1 LAGVVV
7 GFWVFRMVPAHAFAP
22 LIGWIVVALLL
33 VSLWQRQQRRRPNIP
48 IHAGESSGFCG
59 AAAGPAATGSV
70 NDAVAR
76 FPAAEP
82 AAVQRNAIAWIVGII
97 GGVTTMLAN
106 AAGPIM
112 TIYFLGI
119 GLPKLQFLG
128 TVSWLFLMVNLWKLP
143 FSVDLGVV
151 TPNTLLVN
159 VCLIPAIALGGYLG
173 RELVKVVSQQWFER
187 ILLALAVLA
196 AIKLILA

>member
-1 LAGVVV
+1 LAGVVL

-22 LIGWIVVALLL
+22 LIGWIVVVLLL
-33 VSLWQRQQRRRPNIP
+33 VSLWQRRQRLRMNWPSRSAPMYV
-48 IHAGESSGFCG
+48 GESSGFC
-59 AAAGPAATGSV
+59 
-70 NDAVAR
+70 AVGVPPMR
-76 FPAAEP
+76 DSRPT
-82 AAVQRNAIAWIVGII
+82 VIAWIVGII

-128 TVSWLFLMVNLWKLP
+128 TVSWLFLVVNLWKLP

-159 VCLIPAIALGGYLG
+159 LSLIPAIALGGYLG
-173 RELVKVVSQQWFER
+173 RELVKIVSQQWFER